1 MKIGFIG
8 LGIMGNPMAR
18 NLLRAGYSLVVHNR
32 SRGPVH
38 ELVSEGAEEAFSARE
53 VAERVPIIITM
64 LPDSPQVEEVV
75 LGGGGI
81 LEGSNEPGFILIDMS
96 SIAPLVAQ
104 KLEKHIREKGGHMLD
119 APVSGGEPGAIAGT
133 LAIMVGGEPHVF
145 EQVRPIFQVLG
156 NGGTRVGPIGAGNVT
171 KLVNQIIV
179 ALNIAALSEAMVLG
193 KKSGVN
199 PRSIFQAIKEGLAG
213 SNCLNAKMPLILE
226 RRFEPGFR
234 IALHIKD
241 LTNALSTGHDLG
253 VPLPFTSLV
262 MEAMQALKAAG
273 EDGND
278 HGGLVRFFEKLAGI
292 EVTE

>member
-1 MKIGFIG
+1 MD
-8 LGIMGNPMAR
+8 
-18 NLLRAGYSLVVHNR
+18 
-32 SRGPVH
+32 
-38 ELVSEGAEEAFSARE
+38 ELVSEGAEEALSARE

-75 LGGGGI
+75 LGNGGI

-104 KLEKHIREKGGHMLD
+104 KLEKRVREKGGHMLD

-156 NGGTRVGPIGAGNVT
+156 NGGTRVGPIGAGNIT

-199 PRSIFQAIKEGLAG
+199 PRSIFQAIKDGLAG
-213 SNCLNAKMPLILE
+213 SNCLDAKMPLILE

-241 LTNALSTGHDLG
+241 LANALSTGHDLG

-262 MEAMQALKAAG
+262 MEAMQALKAAD

-278 HGGLVRFFEKLAGI
+278 HGGLVRFFEKLAGV
-292 EVTE
+292 EVVE